1 MNRLFAALALVVA
14 ISVPQIAD
22 ADDARALFGRGVAAF
37 GQGRFEEA
45 SELLDRAQIATSDPD
60 TLAQIHRQR
69 GIVFAARHLRTSSVR
84 AFLRALYFAP
94 TIALTKA
101 QHDDDVERLFA
112 CAKTLAARN
121 VTEAQ
126 IEDRYPGAFDAPTW
140 TCPAAPEPPPPN
152 AMRLTAPP
160 PPPPPP
166 PLTALAEPA
175 TPPGA
180 SEDEDGSILSS
191 PWLWI
196 AIGAVAVGAGT
207 VTALTLSKDEELHGG
222 TTDITLR
229 VPNR

>member
-1 MNRLFAALALVVA
+1 MNRGFAALALVIAVAPQVA
-14 ISVPQIAD
+14 I

-45 SELLDRAQIATSDPD
+45 SELLGRAQIATSDPD
-60 TLAQIHRQR
+60 TLAQIHRQC
-69 GIVFAARHLRTSSVR
+69 GIVFAARHLRTASVR

-101 QHDDDVERLFA
+101 QHDDDVQRLFA
-112 CAKTLAARN
+112 CAQTLAARD

-126 IEDRYPGAFDAPTW
+126 IEERYPGAFDAPTW
-140 TCPAAPEPPPPN
+140 TCPDAHEPPPPN
-152 AMRLTAPP
+152 AVRLAAPP
-160 PPPPPP
+160 PPPPP
-166 PLTALAEPA
+166 LAALAEPA

-180 SEDEDGSILSS
+180 GEDEDGSILSS

-196 AIGAVAVGAGT
+196 AVGAVAVGAGT